1 MSAKTKR
8 ALRKKRY
15 LDNKDASQ
23 LYMKEYRE
31 SNRNAIRESQKQY
44 SEQNKDAKKLSVQQH
59 YEQNKDAKKLIV
71 QQHYEK
77 NKDAKILCVL
87 QRYEENK
94 DAIKLSVR
102 QQYQHNKQAKQL
114 TVRQHYQHNKQAKQL
129 SVRQHYEQNKQAKQ
143 LSVRQHHQ
151 HNKQAKQLNVKQYYE
166 RNKDAKLVMRKLH
179 YQQNK
184 ECTKIYCKNYY
195 TRNRDILACKAKFL
209 YSSNREFAKVA
220 LKRARKYY
228 ARNRTSICASKRR
241 RYNLAE
247 PKPCIQQ
254 QYVLAAKKALLHNKK
269 VMKEVINYFKSQQ
282 EGAFE
287 KMNKRS
293 RTAAIAQVAAHR
305 LIAKALQIRK
315 QYVGLLLKTVK
326 HVCGLHIKGQ
336 CDFGEGLHSVC
347 SEPYYYKSIYYF
359 EHKRSVFVVDSYG
372 KCCQDI
378 EVHDDSTD
386 KVWKCSSKCKPLTEC
401 EVNTILVFKSDFDA
415 PMCELLQSLC
425 MVCVSEDW

>member
-23 LYMKEYRE
+23 LYKKEYRE

-44 SEQNKDAKKLSVQQH
+44 YALNKDAKKLSVQQH
-59 YEQNKDAKKLIV
+59 YEKNKDAKKLSV
-71 QQHYEK
+71 QQHYEN
-77 NKDAKILCVL
+77 NKDAKKLSVRQHYEENKNAKILCVL

-114 TVRQHYQHNKQAKQL
+114 TVRQHYQHNKQAKQS
-129 SVRQHYEQNKQAKQ
+129 SVRLHYEQNKDAKK
-143 LSVRQHHQ
+143 LSM
-151 HNKQAKQLNVKQYYE
+151 KQYYE

-184 ECTKIYCKNYY
+184 ECTKIYSKNYY
-195 TRNRDILACKAKFL
+195 TRNRDKLACKAKFL

-247 PKPCIQQ
+247 LKPCIQQ

-269 VMKEVINYFKSQQ
+269 VMKGVINYFKSQQ

-326 HVCGLHIKGQ
+326 QVCGLHIKGQ
-336 CDFGEGLHSVC
+336 CDFGEGLHSVR
-347 SEPYYYKSIYYF
+347 SEPYYYEFIYYF
-359 EHKRSVFVVDSYG
+359 EHKRSVFVVDSCG

-386 KVWKCSSKCKPLTEC
+386 KVWKCSSKCKPLC
-401 EVNTILVFKSDFDA
+401 A
-415 PMCELLQSLC
+415 R
-425 MVCVSEDW
+425 

>member
-1 MSAKTKR
+1 M
-8 ALRKKRY
+8 
-15 LDNKDASQ
+15 
-23 LYMKEYRE
+23 
-31 SNRNAIRESQKQY
+31 
-44 SEQNKDAKKLSVQQH
+44 QQH
-59 YEQNKDAKKLIV
+59 YEN
-71 QQHYEK
+71 

-87 QRYEENK
+87 QLYEENK

-114 TVRQHYQHNKQAKQL
+114 SVRQHYEHNKQAKQL
-129 SVRQHYEQNKQAKQ
+129 S
-143 LSVRQHHQ
+143 
-151 HNKQAKQLNVKQYYE
+151 VKQYYE

-195 TRNRDILACKAKFL
+195 TRNRDKLACKAKLL
-209 YSSNREFAKVA
+209 YSSNREFDKVA
-220 LKRARKYY
+220 LERARKYY

-254 QYVLAAKKALLHNKK
+254 QYVLTAKKALFLNKK

-287 KMNKRS
+287 KMNKCS

-315 QYVGLLLKTVK
+315 QYVWLLLKMVK

-336 CDFGEGLHSVC
+336 CDFGEGLHSVR
-347 SEPYYYKSIYYF
+347 SEPYYYESIYYF
-359 EHKRSVFVVDSYG
+359 EHKPSVFVVDSCG
-372 KCCQDI
+372 R
-378 EVHDDSTD
+378 
-386 KVWKCSSKCKPLTEC
+386 
-401 EVNTILVFKSDFDA
+401 
-415 PMCELLQSLC
+415 
-425 MVCVSEDW
+425 

>member
-1 MSAKTKR
+1 M
-8 ALRKKRY
+8 
-15 LDNKDASQ
+15 
-23 LYMKEYRE
+23 
-31 SNRNAIRESQKQY
+31 
-44 SEQNKDAKKLSVQQH
+44 
-59 YEQNKDAKKLIV
+59 
-71 QQHYEK
+71 
-77 NKDAKILCVL
+77 CVL

-102 QQYQHNKQAKQL
+102 QQYQHNKQAKQS
-114 TVRQHYQHNKQAKQL
+114 
-129 SVRQHYEQNKQAKQ
+129 SVRLHYEQNKDAKK
-143 LSVRQHHQ
+143 LS
-151 HNKQAKQLNVKQYYE
+151 VKQYYE

-184 ECTKIYCKNYY
+184 ECTKIYSKNYY
-195 TRNRDILACKAKFL
+195 TRNRDKLACKAKFL

-220 LKRARKYY
+220 FKRARKYY

-287 KMNKRS
+287 KMNKCS

-326 HVCGLHIKGQ
+326 QVCGLHIKGQ
-336 CDFGEGLHSVC
+336 CDFGEGLHSVR
-347 SEPYYYKSIYYF
+347 SEPYYYEFIYYF
-359 EHKRSVFVVDSYG
+359 EHKRSVFVVDSCG

-386 KVWKCSSKCKPLTEC
+386 KVWKCSSKCKPLC
-401 EVNTILVFKSDFDA
+401 A
-415 PMCELLQSLC
+415 R
-425 MVCVSEDW
+425 